1 VHTLRPPP
9 TAAGGTGPSGLANAC
24 DAVGYSV
31 TCASRHAAFNPETCA
46 QSGERPKANSPVE
59 PKFIRPSVN
68 RFTLGSSLS
77 APATRVVQEPA
88 IGVWMHKSTDDLSVT
103 WRSRMKTLITALVI
117 TFIAAPG
124 ITQSALAAS
133 PNEVIVGG
141 KNIGS
146 DPDSNVRFQM
156 RRDVGS
162 EGF

>member
-1 VHTLRPPP
+1 
-9 TAAGGTGPSGLANAC
+9 
-24 DAVGYSV
+24 
-31 TCASRHAAFNPETCA
+31 
-46 QSGERPKANSPVE
+46 
-59 PKFIRPSVN
+59 
-68 RFTLGSSLS
+68 
-77 APATRVVQEPA
+77 
-88 IGVWMHKSTDDLSVT
+88 
-103 WRSRMKTLITALVI
+103 MKTLITALVI

>member
-1 VHTLRPPP
+1 
-9 TAAGGTGPSGLANAC
+9 
-24 DAVGYSV
+24 
-31 TCASRHAAFNPETCA
+31 
-46 QSGERPKANSPVE
+46 
-59 PKFIRPSVN
+59 
-68 RFTLGSSLS
+68 
-77 APATRVVQEPA
+77 
-88 IGVWMHKSTDDLSVT
+88 
-103 WRSRMKTLITALVI
+103 MKTLITALVI

-162 EGF
+162 EGFWSRLIAGLRAFPSRTEKENDKTAGHYPRGRRDVHLRFGRDSSRCQSSGRSLGERHREWRRTNWVVLCAAKDYLAYPRNSPLTWDEQRVFDRSSQTFWMFPFNGQW